1 MVELKNCRK
10 HKASDK
16 EKAAVPQQS
25 TGFQPLQLMG
35 SFGLPPPPPFMPPP
49 LNQLVPFQRPAGP
62 AVRVPGPCFH
72 CLQMGCLKAHCPNK
86 ISKQYPFNNVLMSI
100 RSVSSVHASV
110 NGYGDKVCS
119 GLLCVDKPQ
128 SDQLSKADHSKA
140 SGEGV
145 QLDTYAENAQ
155 QGPSVHNT
163 GTDDPGHIDSGIDG
177 PETTELQ
184 RYWELEQSEIQILDV
199 QGRLKNQLSFWK
211 EVLQA
216 PVPIIEC
223 ISEGYKLPLLS
234 PPLHIQEKTRV
245 QPTIMQI
252 LFH

>member
-1 MVELKNCRK
+1 
-10 HKASDK
+10 
-16 EKAAVPQQS
+16 
-25 TGFQPLQLMG
+25 MG
-35 SFGLPPPPPFMPPP
+35 SFGLPPPPPFMPPS

-62 AVRVPGPCFH
+62 AVRVPGPYFH
-72 CLQMGCLKAHCPNK
+72 CLQMGRLKTHCPNK

-100 RSVSSVHASV
+100 SSVSSMHASV

-163 GTDDPGHIDSGIDG
+163 STDDPGHIDSGIDG
-177 PETTELQ
+177 LETTELQ
-184 RYWELEQSEIQILDV
+184 RYWELEQSEIQIVDV
-199 QGRLKNQLSFWK
+199 QGRLKNQLSFRK

-234 PPLHIQEKTRV
+234 PPPTYSGKNQSSAHHNADFVSLAIVELLQNRCVQKISYRPHICSPPASCIQ
-245 QPTIMQI
+245 
-252 LFH
+252 